1 MSTVRVAQR
10 VWSLRLPGV
19 GWKRSPSGRQCAQIR
34 SEKAEERAATTTLPL
49 KLVLRCRCDN
59 SPATQVNTDCVRF
72 EHIWRCCDWGP
83 KAATNAHSRKTIAM
97 GQGSSAT
104 ETRDAVAGDDLRAGR
119 NADWRGLP
127 PGGRR
132 RGPGSRHSPPS
143 RPIDRASSRSS
154 SASPAAGIRA
164 SRRDRTGRGRC
175 PRR

>member
-1 MSTVRVAQR
+1 MFSAQQILQPSILNKRAAQR

-34 SEKAEERAATTTLPL
+34 PEKAETRATTTTLSL

-72 EHIWRCCDWGP
+72 EHIRRCCDWDP
-83 KAATNAHSRKTIAM
+83 KAATDAHRRESIAM

-104 ETRDAVAGDDLRAGR
+104 ETGDPAAGDGIRAGR
-119 NADWRGLP
+119 NADWRGPP

-132 RGPGSRHSPPS
+132 RAPGSRHSHPS
-143 RPIDRASSRSS
+143 HPIDRAASRSS
-154 SASPAAGIRA
+154 FA
-164 SRRDRTGRGRC
+164 
-175 PRR
+175 